1 MLCDLVF
8 SNVPIFSFAEVSN
21 QHRITYD
28 SSEGDVFN
36 VHHNGKMIKFPK
48 TEEGLYC
55 YRISEDT
62 RTKIKKSETE
72 KIMLV
77 ETIKE
82 NMEGF
87 SNEEITWAKR
97 ARKLYHSLGAPSTT
111 NFKYLI

>member
-1 MLCDLVF
+1 MA
-8 SNVPIFSFAEVSN
+8 NIFSFAEVSN

-28 SSEGDVFN
+28 SNEGNVFN
-36 VHHNGKMIKFPK
+36 IHHNGKMIKFPR
-48 TEEGLYC
+48 TEEGIYW

-62 RTKIKKSETE
+62 KTEIKKGKMEK

-87 SNEEITWAKR
+87 SNEEITRQNGPGNYTIVWGHR
-97 ARKLYHSLGAPSTT
+97 Q
-111 NFKYLI
+111 